1 MEFDRP
7 LIPATLMKRYK
18 RFLADVELADGRAVT
33 AHCANPGA
41 MTGLNM
47 PGMQVWLEPNDDPKR
62 KLKLS
67 WKLAELPD
75 DLGGGLVGIDTS
87 LPNKV
92 IGEALTA
99 RVVPELAHYSGVRP
113 EVKYGANSR
122 IDFLLTEPGYPD
134 CYVEVKNSHLRR
146 TGTWAEFPDS
156 VTKRG
161 AKHLG
166 EMSEMVRNGAR
177 AVTLFLVQRDDCD
190 RFRLAADIDPTYAA
204 ATDAAREVGV
214 ETLVYGSVIT
224 MSGVTLGSR
233 LPLDTAFSGA
243 DQPVSLD

>member
-1 MEFDRP
+1 MKFGAP
-7 LIPATLMKRYK
+7 LIPATLIKRYK

-47 PGMQVWLEPNDDPKR
+47 PGMRVWLEPNDDPKR
-62 KLKLS
+62 KLKFS
-67 WKLAELPD
+67 WKLAEF
-75 DLGGGLVGIDTS
+75 GGGLVGIDTS

-92 IGEALTA
+92 VGEALLA
-99 RVVPELAHYSGVRP
+99 RAVPELAHYSGVRP

-134 CYVEVKNSHLRR
+134 AYVEVKNAHLLR

-166 EMSEMVRNGAR
+166 EMSEMVRAGHR

-190 RFRLAADIDPTYAA
+190 AFRLAGDIDPAYAA
-204 ATDAAREVGV
+204 ATGAARAAGV
-214 ETLVYGSVIT
+214 ETLVYRADIT
-224 MSGVTLGSR
+224 MLGVTLGPR
-233 LPLDTAFSGA
+233 LPVDIGCTGETTDHNLD
-243 DQPVSLD
+243 